1 VVSPVAAADLV
12 ETARTVYRTSRAYQQ
27 SVLDGQIPA
36 SSATLLAFLD
46 QHGEQRLGKLA
57 ELLAVDPSTLSRQV
71 VSAEQLGLVCRRPD
85 PLDGRA
91 NLLALTPAGRASL
104 AHNRSCWGGLLVA
117 ALDDWSDDEVGK
129 LVAALQKLQCAMRA
143 AHRAT
148 HV

>member
-1 VVSPVAAADLV
+1 MVSPAAAADLLN
-12 ETARTVYRTSRAYQQ
+12 TARTVHRTGRAFQQ
-27 SVLDGQIPA
+27 SVHGGRIA
-36 SSATLLAFLD
+36 ESAAPLLALLE

-71 VSAEQLGLVCRRPD
+71 VPVEQLGLVRRRPD

-91 NLLALTPAGRASL
+91 NLLALTPAGCAYL
-104 AHNRSCWGGLLVA
+104 ARNRSCWGELLVA
-117 ALDDWSDDEVGK
+117 ALADWSDDEVGK
-129 LVAALQKLQCAMRA
+129 LVAALGKLQCAMRA